1 MYQNLLPIGSIVQLQ
16 GAEYR
21 VMICGRVLGKS
32 GEDKLYDYAACQ
44 YPQGLMDAELIF
56 FNRDDIQ
63 ETYFIGFQDPE
74 ELYFRKEILGK
85 LGDLSIA
92 YGEIIAGKQADA

>member
-1 MYQNLLPIGSIVQLQ
+1 MYQNLLPIGSIVQLKDT
-16 GAEYR
+16 GYR

-32 GEDKLYDYAACQ
+32 GEDTLYDYVACQ
-44 YPQGLMDAELIF
+44 YPQGLTDAELLF

-74 ELYFRKEILGK
+74 ELYFRKEILDKIGE
-85 LGDLSIA
+85 LSVSR
-92 YGEIIAGKQADA
+92 GQAENP